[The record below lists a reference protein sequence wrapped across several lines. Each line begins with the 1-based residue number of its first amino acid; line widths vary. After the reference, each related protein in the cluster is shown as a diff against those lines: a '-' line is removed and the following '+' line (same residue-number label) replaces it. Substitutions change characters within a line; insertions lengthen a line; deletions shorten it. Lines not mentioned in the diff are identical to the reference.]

1 MSLIA
6 RATLCSLV
14 AVVILLGGILCA
26 CGGSGGDAPTPTQIT
41 PTLQPSPNGAS
52 WVEVVYF
59 HRTNRCSS
67 CRRAEAGVRYT
78 IDTYFQDELASGDL
92 VFMVLDLG
100 DKANADM
107 VDKYEPYGSSLFIND
122 IVDGVDHIEGLVE
135 IWLLL
140 GDKEELA
147 SVLKGEIEERLGQ

>member
-6 RATLCSLV
+6 KATLCSLV
-14 AVVILLGGILCA
+14 VVVTLLGGILCA
-26 CGGSGGDAPTPTQIT
+26 CGGSGEANPTPTQTT
-41 PTLQPSPNGAS
+41 PTLQPNPNGAS

-59 HRTNRCSS
+59 HRTNRCTS

-107 VDKYEPYGSSLFIND
+107 IDNYEPYGSSLFIND
-122 IVDGVDHIEGLVE
+122 VEDVVEHIEGLVD

-140 GDKEELA
+140 GDEEEFA
-147 SVLKGEIEERLGQ
+147 SVLKGEIEKRLGE